1 VPTIVLI
8 DRSGKIVRRYVGIG
22 TDQGEV
28 HAELIEEIEK
38 LIN

>member
-1 VPTIVLI
+1 
-8 DRSGKIVRRYVGIG
+8 VRRYVGIG

-28 HAELIEEIEK
+28 HAEMIEEIEK